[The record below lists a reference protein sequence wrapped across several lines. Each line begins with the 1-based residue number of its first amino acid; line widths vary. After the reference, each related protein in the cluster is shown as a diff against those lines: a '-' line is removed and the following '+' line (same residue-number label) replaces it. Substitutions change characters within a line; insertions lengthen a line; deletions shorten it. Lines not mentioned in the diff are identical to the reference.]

1 MKIVHISLYGPV
13 TDGWNYQDNMIPK
26 FQIQNGNEVTII
38 ASKWVFN
45 TEGTGVNPSASNYN
59 DSTIITAL
67 ETWGIPMA
75 FMSLYPLIH
84 KFKKYKSYIGSIL
97 VVVITLFL
105 NPSEGFSLYAGA
117 IIMLPTLEYMDSQE
131 KELI

>member
-1 MKIVHISLYGPV
+1 MFWEQVAGMGIPMVCKYWEGTTHVDCGGNVKFLYRDSV
-13 TDGWNYQDNMIPK
+13 EEIKST
-26 FQIQNGNEVTII
+26 
-38 ASKWVFN
+38 
-45 TEGTGVNPSASNYN
+45 TGVNPSASNYN

>member
-1 MKIVHISLYGPV
+1 
-13 TDGWNYQDNMIPK
+13 
-26 FQIQNGNEVTII
+26 
-38 ASKWVFN
+38 
-45 TEGTGVNPSASNYN
+45 
-59 DSTIITAL
+59 
-67 ETWGIPMA
+67 MA

-131 KELI
+131 KELEK